1 MTDSDAQADLEALKA
16 RIAELASELEHV
28 KMAAPESSGEPAE
41 GVNWEE
47 LLESVEKHVRDNP
60 VGSAIAALGI
70 GVVLGVII
78 SR

>member
-1 MTDSDAQADLEALKA
+1 MTDSDAQAELEALKA
-16 RIAELASELEHV
+16 RVAELASELEHV
-28 KMAAPESSGEPAE
+28 KTAAPENSGEPAE

-47 LLESVEKHVRDNP
+47 LLESVEKHVRDYP

-70 GVVLGVII
+70 GVVLGVIV